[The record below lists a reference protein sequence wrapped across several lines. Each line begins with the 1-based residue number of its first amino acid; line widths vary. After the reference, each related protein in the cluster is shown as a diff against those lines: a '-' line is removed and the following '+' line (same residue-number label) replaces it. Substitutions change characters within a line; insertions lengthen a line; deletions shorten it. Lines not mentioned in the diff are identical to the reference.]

1 MNTNYHKIKDDS
13 DSTFPFAAAQSGR
26 TKLVRANKQL
36 LLRQVQRG
44 FAPRWYCVFHL
55 NNIVHT
61 NDEILFDK
69 DLTHIKNM
77 LYSELYGR
85 RWKRVKKK
93 ARGFWTMEF
102 GGGGDRPH
110 MNLLIENLPY
120 PYDDFR
126 SAFVLFD
133 RILPRDV
140 KCIWK
145 QTAHMQPVDLL
156 DADGLYRYV
165 VKESD
170 FDNNTLL
177 ENLTD
182 WIL

>member
-1 MNTNYHKIKDDS
+1 
-13 DSTFPFAAAQSGR
+13 
-26 TKLVRANKQL
+26 
-36 LLRQVQRG
+36 
-44 FAPRWYCVFHL
+44 
-55 NNIVHT
+55 
-61 NDEILFDK
+61 
-69 DLTHIKNM
+69 
-77 LYSELYGR
+77 
-85 RWKRVKKK
+85 
-93 ARGFWTMEF
+93 MEF